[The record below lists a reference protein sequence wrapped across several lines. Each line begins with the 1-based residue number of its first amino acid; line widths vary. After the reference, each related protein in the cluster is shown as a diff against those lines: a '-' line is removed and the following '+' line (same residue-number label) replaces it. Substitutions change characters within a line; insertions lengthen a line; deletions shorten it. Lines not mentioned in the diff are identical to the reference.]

1 MRDYVLASMRINYS
15 KHLCRNIRQGGPQK
29 SFKFN
34 YMKKFVLILLLAPF
48 LFQAQ
53 ALIENNRLNQDFVV
67 ILNAYRKQN
76 GLEPVFLD
84 EPTIYRAKLQAQ
96 YCSKIKELTHDC
108 PNWFPKRW
116 AECALWNWQEPNAQ
130 LYLEQWQGSPP
141 HNELLLLDG
150 ATKIGIYYSFGIWD
164 GREGYYAVLVI
175 N

>member
-1 MRDYVLASMRINYS
+1 MRDYVLASIRTNYS

-29 SFKFN
+29 SFKFTF
-34 YMKKFVLILLLAPF
+34 MKKFVLILLLAPF
-48 LFQAQ
+48 FFQAQ
-53 ALIENNRLNQDFVV
+53 ALIENNRLNQDFVI
-67 ILNAYRKQN
+67 ILNTYRKQN

-116 AECALWNWQEPNAQ
+116 AECALWSWQELNAQ
-130 LYLEQWQGSPP
+130 LYLEQWQDSPP

-164 GREGYYAVLVI
+164 GREGNYAVLVI